1 MIEAIVN
8 FLRDWFVAFL
18 FGILGG
24 WFYNVI
30 YFWKLRRSAPSA
42 RPVGNIIALSQEDYD
57 ALPKKKESLV
67 YMTTKENSPSDLGRW
82 ERVRRILFPGS

>member
-1 MIEAIVN
+1 MFEPILSFIVN
-8 FLRDWFVAFL
+8 WFVAFL
-18 FGILGG
+18 FGIVGA

-30 YFWKLRRSAPSA
+30 YFWNLRLIAPSA
-42 RPVGNIIALSQEDYD
+42 RSVRNIITLSQEDYD
-57 ALPKKKESLV
+57 ALPEKKESLV